1 MKKQKNRKEYQGSVA
16 ENFSGKNLGYQ
27 AKKSLGQ
34 NFLNSKPA
42 LEKIVASAYLSSA
55 DTVLEVGPGKGA
67 LTELLL
73 AKAGKVIAVEKDD
86 RLIPFLKEKFKQEI
100 SFGDFLLVHGDI
112 LEFNPAS
119 QNLSQNSYKLVAN
132 IPYYITGIFIRKFLS
147 EVAQPSTMVLMLQ
160 KEVAE
165 RIVARDGKESI
176 LSMSV
181 KAYGTPKIIGIVKA
195 GSFTPS
201 PAVDSAILAIE
212 SISKDFFKGFSEDT
226 FFELLKAG
234 FSSKRKQ
241 MLGNLKK
248 IEKIPTGFL
257 PELFQKV
264 GIELNAR
271 AEDITLLQW
280 KKLLEAME
288 E

>member
-1 MKKQKNRKEYQGSVA
+1 ME
-16 ENFSGKNLGYQ
+16 

-42 LEKIVASAYLSSA
+42 LEKIVTAAKLSHE
-55 DTVLEVGPGKGA
+55 DIVLEVGPGKGT

-73 AKAGKVIAVEKDD
+73 EKAGKVIAVEKDD
-86 RLIPFLKEKFKQEI
+86 RLIPFLEEKFQREI
-100 SFGDFLLVHGDI
+100 ASGNFTLVHGDI
-112 LEFNPAS
+112 LNFEPS
-119 QNLSQNSYKLVAN
+119 SYKLQVNSYKLVAN

-147 EVAQPSTMVLMLQ
+147 EVTQPSTMILMLQ

-212 SISKDFFKGFSEDT
+212 NISKDFFRGISEET
-226 FFELLKAG
+226 FFDLLKAG
-234 FSSKRKQ
+234 FGSKRKQ
-241 MLGNLKK
+241 LQNNLRTNKNISQELMQNIFKK
-248 IEKIPTGFL
+248 VEIGER
-257 PELFQKV
+257 
-264 GIELNAR
+264 AR
-271 AEDITLLQW
+271 AEDLTLLQW
-280 KKLLEAME
+280 KKLVEVME
-288 E
+288 ESDPKLFESLKA

>member
-1 MKKQKNRKEYQGSVA
+1 MNERQTFEG
-16 ENFSGKNLGYQ
+16 

-42 LEKIVASAYLSSA
+42 LEKIVAAAKLSA
-55 DTVLEVGPGKGA
+55 DDVVLEVGPGKGA

-73 AKAGKVIAVEKDD
+73 EKAGKVIAVEKDD
-86 RLIPFLKEKFKQEI
+86 RLIPFLQEKFQREI
-100 SFGDFLLVHGDI
+100 SSGNFTLVHSDI
-112 LEFNPAS
+112 LEFSPTS
-119 QNLSQNSYKLVAN
+119 QNLLENSYKLVAN

-195 GSFTPS
+195 GSFTPA

-212 SISKDFFKGFSEDT
+212 NISKDFFRGTSEES

-234 FSSKRKQ
+234 FGSKRKQ
-241 MLGNLKK
+241 LQNNLRTNKNISQERMK
-248 IEKIPTGFL
+248 ILFEKA
-257 PELFQKV
+257 
-264 GIELNAR
+264 GITEKAR
-271 AEDITLLQW
+271 AEDLTLFQW
-280 KKLLEAME
+280 KKLLEDIEALSTPQ
-288 E
+288 